1 MMLMLELAIA
11 GSCWIGR
18 LVPHAFKF
26 YFESHNVLHT
36 PTENCSTCQHS
47 AQIDFSGICWF
58 LCRDRDGKVTPEEVA
73 AAANYLKDTIGTDG
87 VQELISNL
95 PKDKGAYIQHYCLSY
110 WWKGYG
116 ISYVLLYRLAFF
128 FMPCRGEYPCG
139 RHCEIGITNRGKQW
153 TWRSATMMWT
163 AGTFLAVR
171 TQRSIHFRG
180 NWPSE
185 LKAVSLVDL
194 NFKRQDGH
202 FLFRLAG
209 AEKVVQ

>member
-128 FMPCRGEYPCG
+128 FYALQRGISLWKTLWNWHHKQRKTMNMKKCHDDVNS
-139 RHCEIGITNRGKQW
+139 RHILGCQNSAVNSFPRELTQW
-153 TWRSATMMWT
+153 A
-163 AGTFLAVR
+163 
-171 TQRSIHFRG
+171 QRQFH
-180 NWPSE
+180 W
-185 LKAVSLVDL
+185 
-194 NFKRQDGH
+194 
-202 FLFRLAG
+202 
-209 AEKVVQ
+209 

>member
-1 MMLMLELAIA
+1 MCCTHQHRTAAHANTLHKLIFLVINMLISLQGPWWQSDSWG
-11 GSCWIGR
+11 GSSSS
-18 LVPHAFKF
+18 KF
-26 YFESHNVLHT
+26 SQRHH
-36 PTENCSTCQHS
+36 
-47 AQIDFSGICWF
+47 
-58 LCRDRDGKVTPEEVA
+58 RDRRCPRAYKQSFQRQGCLHSTLLSIILVKRICHIFCSA
-73 AAANYLKDTIGTDG
+73 
-87 VQELISNL
+87 IS
-95 PKDKGAYIQHYCLSY
+95 LS
-110 WWKGYG
+110 
-116 ISYVLLYRLAFF
+116 LLFF
-128 FMPCRGEYPCG
+128 VPCRGEYPCG
-139 RHCEIGITNRGKQW
+139 RHCEAGITNRGKQW